1 MDTNNN
7 NELNDIETIDI
18 EDNKQP
24 LNTTDNTNAEVTI
37 PVDDINKSI
46 PTDLNNNPQ
55 AQVLKAVEPKQKE
68 DVKEKKKNNSL
79 IPIIILFIFLFLF
92 ILFLPKLSELL
103 TGI

>member
-24 LNTTDNTNAEVTI
+24 LNTTDNTNVEVTI
-37 PVDDINKSI
+37 PVDDINNSI
-46 PTDLNNNPQ
+46 PTDVNNNPQ
-55 AQVLKAVEPKQKE
+55 AQVLKTVEPEQKE
-68 DVKEKKKNNSL
+68 DVKEKKKN
-79 IPIIILFIFLFLF
+79 
-92 ILFLPKLSELL
+92 LFLPKLSELL

>member
-24 LNTTDNTNAEVTI
+24 LNTADNIKAEVTI
-37 PVDDINKSI
+37 PVDDINNNI
-46 PTDLNNNPQ
+46 PTDINNNPQ
-55 AQVLKAVEPKQKE
+55 TQVLKAVEPEQKE